1 MRAGTDSTGD
11 DDGLFSTLA
20 APTPSHPKPTA
31 SSSSA
36 GLTNPVMSPNDM
48 LRDYAER
55 KAAGANKGFGGGIST
70 AQISYPVPA
79 ANTSTSSGSGG
90 MRTLFNASD
99 VVSPTNTGNGGGCG
113 RYDAYGGGASYA
125 IGHEHDEGDVRHD
138 PYGGTARMN
147 EW

>member
-11 DDGLFSTLA
+11 DYCLFSTPA
-20 APTPSHPKPTA
+20 APTPSHSKPTA

-79 ANTSTSSGSGG
+79 ANTSTGSGSGG
-90 MRTLFNASD
+90 MRILFNASG
-99 VVSPTNTGNGGGCG
+99 VVSPTNTGNVGGYNNG
-113 RYDAYGGGASYA
+113 RHDVYGGEASYV
-125 IGHEHDEGDVRHD
+125 IGDEHNEVVGHN
-138 PYGGTARMN
+138 PCGGTA
-147 EW
+147 